1 MDDFGTGYSSLRHL
15 RELRF
20 NKIKIDRSFV
30 SELSRNAECAAIVSA
45 VVGLGRS
52 LSIDVVA
59 EGIETEAQLV
69 LVRAAGCTHGQGYLF
84 GRPCPASQLDFT
96 PFVKCTQKGAAA

>member
-1 MDDFGTGYSSLRHL
+1 MMHGFD
-15 RELRF
+15 
-20 NKIKIDRSFV
+20 IKVFR
-30 SELSRNAECAAIVSA
+30 RAA
-45 VVGLGRS
+45 GRS

-84 GRPCPASQLDFT
+84 GRPCPASQLDFAH
-96 PFVKCTQKGAAA
+96 FVKCTVEGAAA